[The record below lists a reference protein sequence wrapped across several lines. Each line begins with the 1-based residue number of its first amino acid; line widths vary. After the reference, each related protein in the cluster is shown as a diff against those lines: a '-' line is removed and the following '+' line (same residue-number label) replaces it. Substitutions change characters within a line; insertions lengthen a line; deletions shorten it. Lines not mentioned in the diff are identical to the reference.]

1 MLEEE
6 TLVSLGNID
15 SLLKLATIFQ
25 LQARRFLQPLDKENS
40 RN

>member
-15 SLLKLATIFQ
+15 SLSKLATVFQ
-25 LQARRFLQPLDKENS
+25 LQARGSLLPLDKENCC
-40 RN
+40 